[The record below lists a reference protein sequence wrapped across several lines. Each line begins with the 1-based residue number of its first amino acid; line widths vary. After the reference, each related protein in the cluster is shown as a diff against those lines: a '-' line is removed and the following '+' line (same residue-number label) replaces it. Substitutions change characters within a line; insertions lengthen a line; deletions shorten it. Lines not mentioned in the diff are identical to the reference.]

1 MLVSLT
7 DSIVTKNAYWTIE
20 EQTRGGIAAWE
31 CGLEGVFTHELIDY
45 NTVGQD
51 FSSDIFARAQY
62 FAENGY

>member
-1 MLVSLT
+1 MIDQVAVRFDNWSE
-7 DSIVTKNAYWTIE
+7 E

-31 CGLEGVFTHELIDY
+31 CGLESVYTHELIDY